1 MSILPL
7 WRDNPTG
14 NFQSAVD
21 TPKLFEFVDTLRSY
35 DSIWPFGFETA
46 QDIIDTLRAQLGY
59 LFCDS
64 LEFRQKTVSKKFSK
78 AVLSLDG
85 ISLQT
90 VMLKPVAWEHKLLAQ
105 VLASRLIELSDKRRD
120 FNYGFTLA
128 PVKRLQTID
137 ELFDYITFKLGL
149 WYI

>member
-1 MSILPL
+1 MTL
-7 WRDNPTG
+7 DNPTG
-14 NFQSAVD
+14 NFQSTVD
-21 TPKLFEFVDTLRSY
+21 TTKLFEFVDTLRSY
-35 DSIWPFGFETA
+35 DGIWSFGFETA

-64 LEFRQKTVSKKFSK
+64 LEFRQKTISKKFSK